1 MPETFFALFVYSQ
14 VVGSL
19 RKAIHEALNIDRNYI
34 STFFVCFNKRAS
46 FTRKCNVGLRLSI

>member
-46 FTRKCNVGLRLSI
+46 